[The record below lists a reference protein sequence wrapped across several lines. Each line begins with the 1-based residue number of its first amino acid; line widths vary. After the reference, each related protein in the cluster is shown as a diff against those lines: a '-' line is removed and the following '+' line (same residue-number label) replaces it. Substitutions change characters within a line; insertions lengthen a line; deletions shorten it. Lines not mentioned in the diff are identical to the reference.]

1 MWDKIMINLGDGDIA
16 EAIAPVIISASRATD
31 IPAFHIEKLI
41 ESMKKGYTEWMNPF
55 NGKIIYI
62 SFSKCRAMVFWTKN
76 PKPMMEYLEYIDK
89 TIKNYYFQFTLND
102 YEKEGLE
109 VNMPSLEERIFTFIS
124 LSEKIGREKVIWRF
138 DPLIMTD
145 QINVGDLIEK
155 VWRIGS
161 RLQYHTNKL
170 VFSFVD
176 VEGYRKVETA
186 LRRKGIRYIPFS
198 EEDKLGIAKEL
209 ANMGSALGLKVAT
222 CCEDISLDHLG
233 IDHNKCV
240 DDVLLRK
247 LFPEDKD
254 LMDFLAIAKK
264 DNGQRKGCGCIKSK
278 DIGRYGTC
286 LHNCIYCYAR

>member
-102 YEKEGLE
+102 YGKEGLE

-176 VEGYRKVETA
+176 VEGYRKVERA
-186 LRRKGIRYIPFS
+186 FKKKGIKYIPFS
-198 EEDKLGIAKEL
+198 EADKLRIAKEL
-209 ANMGSALGLKVAT
+209 ANMGSALRLKVAT
-222 CCEDISLDHLG
+222 CCEDISLEHLD
-233 IDHNKCV
+233 IEHNRCV
-240 DDVLLRK
+240 DNVLLRQ
-247 LFPEDKD
+247 LFSKDAD
-254 LMDFLAIAKK
+254 LMDFLAVAKK
-264 DNGQRKGCGCIKSK
+264 DTGQRKNCGCIKSK

-286 LHNCIYCYAR
+286 LHDCIYCYAR

>member
-176 VEGYRKVETA
+176 VEGYRKVERA
-186 LRRKGIRYIPFS
+186 FKKKGIKYIPFF
-198 EEDKLGIAKEL
+198 EADKLRIAKEL

-222 CCEDISLDHLG
+222 CCEDISLEHLD
-233 IDHNKCV
+233 IEHNRCV
-240 DDVLLRK
+240 DNVLLRQ
-247 LFPEDKD
+247 LFSKDAD
-254 LMDFLAIAKK
+254 LMDFLAVAKK
-264 DNGQRKGCGCIKSK
+264 DTGQRKNCGCIKSK

-286 LHNCIYCYAR
+286 LHDCIYCYAR